1 MSPIHYFIGFLR
13 LPKAL
18 GSRLLIQLGK
28 VEAIHR
34 TRITATSD

>member
-1 MSPIHYFIGFLR
+1 MSPIHYFIGFPR

-28 VEAIHR
+28 VEAN
-34 TRITATSD
+34 S